1 MIVEDLFISKQPA
14 QFMDENYAKIV
25 FEAIRNL
32 SIAHGKPALIV
43 IDTLARNFGGGD
55 ENKTQDMNKFIFS
68 IDMYIRLPF
77 SCCVLIVYHTG
88 HNE

>member
-1 MIVEDLFISKQPA
+1 MFISKQPA
-14 QFMDENYAKIV
+14 QFMDENHAKIV
-25 FEAIRNL
+25 SEAIRNL